1 MEKLRSTS
9 SAEEEIVRVMAPN
22 ASSNRIVHAI
32 SPSQMGQGEKGPSV
46 IGPSTIGP
54 SAMGPSDTINDIA
67 ALAALSDL
75 DHDERI
81 EKVVQR
87 MEL

>member
-32 SPSQMGQGEKGPSV
+32 SPSQMGQGEKGLSAM
-46 IGPSTIGP
+46 GPSTIGP

-81 EKVVQR
+81 EKVVQS

>member
-1 MEKLRSTS
+1 
-9 SAEEEIVRVMAPN
+9 MAPN

-32 SPSQMGQGEKGPSV
+32 GPSQMGQGEKGPSAM
-46 IGPSTIGP
+46 GP

-81 EKVVQR
+81 EKVVQSK
-87 MEL
+87 EL